1 MHSEGSFSQ
10 TKEDINEKQTHIN
23 PVVKLRSK
31 KKTLEKKTS
40 FVQQRPALSYLQ
52 YSFAYSTDTIGW
64 EAAFEEDVT
73 DLNTDW
79 A

>member
-10 TKEDINEKQTHIN
+10 TKEEITTDPIHITPIVN
-23 PVVKLRSK
+23 LQSK
-31 KKTLEKKTS
+31 KKTLEKKAS

-52 YSFAYSTDTIGW
+52 HIFKHSTDTIGW
-64 EAAFEEDVT
+64 EPSFEEDVT